1 MIRAE
6 NSTLKEF
13 IKSTFKSTSK
23 EIKAHVSLQTS
34 SVIGHIPM
42 QELPKAASFKF
53 SGTKKPPFQAVFL

>member
-42 QELPKAASFKF
+42 QELPRAASF
-53 SGTKKPPFQAVFL
+53 

>member
-23 EIKAHVSLQTS
+23 VIKAHSSLQAS
-34 SVIGHIPM
+34 PVIGYIPM
-42 QELPKAASFKF
+42 QKLPKAAS
-53 SGTKKPPFQAVFL
+53 L